1 MNLATLRVEGT
12 DEALQ
17 ALCNLLGLEADSTWK
32 KGEPRRRGGPFSISG
47 LSATI
52 ADAQTPSEMVVAIR
66 EFVAECK
73 ARNLVFFSGS
83 DLSAELA
90 IGVTVGAT
98 EQFVACVDF
107 SASDL
112 LSLGALGVAL
122 SIAAYPTSDET
133 NESSQNA

>member
-17 ALCNLLGLEADSTWK
+17 TVRSTLSLVPDSMWK
-32 KGEPRRRGGPFSISG
+32 RGEPKRRGGFFSSSG

-52 ADAQTPSEMVVAIR
+52 ADAKNPGEMVVAIR

-73 ARNLVFFSGS
+73 ARNFVFSGS
-83 DLSAELA
+83 GLSAELSV
-90 IGVTVGAT
+90 GVTVGDT

-107 SASDL
+107 PASDL
-112 LSLGALGVAL
+112 LSLGVLGVEL
-122 SIAAYPTSDET
+122 SITAYPTSDEANET
-133 NESSQNA
+133 NQNA

>member
-1 MNLATLRVEGT
+1 MNLAILRVEGT

-17 ALCNLLGLEADSTWK
+17 SVCNLLGLEADSTWK
-32 KGEPRRRGGPFSISG
+32 KGEPKRRGGFYSISG

-52 ADAQTPSEMVVAIR
+52 ADSQNPGEMVVAIR

-73 ARNLVFFSGS
+73 ARNFVFSGS
-83 DLSAELA
+83 DLSAELSV
-90 IGVTVGAT
+90 GVTVGDT

-112 LSLGALGVAL
+112 LSLGALGVEL
-122 SIAAYPTSDET
+122 SIAAYPTSDEA
-133 NESSQNA
+133 NEDSQNA